1 MMPTILSL
9 GIHLYF
15 IGTLSYGEIKKLTVK

>member
-1 MMPTILSL
+1 MMPTILAF
-9 GIHLYF
+9 GVHLYF